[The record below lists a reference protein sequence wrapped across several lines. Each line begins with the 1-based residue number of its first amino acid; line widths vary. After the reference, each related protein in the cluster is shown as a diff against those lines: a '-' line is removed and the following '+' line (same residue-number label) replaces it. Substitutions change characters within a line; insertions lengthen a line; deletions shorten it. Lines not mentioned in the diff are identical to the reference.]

1 MIVSMKSIGK
11 EACMTTFN
19 ITSIGEKY
27 ILVNHYDTI
36 IAKGHIDA
44 SDTLQSIVIYS
55 SIANAS
61 DLKAI
66 NKAFIRYCELK
77 KLKGVFNVRKRG
89 QDKWEKVTIDANLDV
104 FHIND

>member
-55 SIANAS
+55 SVASAS
-61 DLKAI
+61 DLKVI
-66 NKAFIRYCELK
+66 NEAFIRYCELK

-89 QDKWEKVTIDANLDV
+89 QDKWEEVTIDANIDV

>member
-11 EACMTTFN
+11 EACITTFN

-27 ILVNHYDTI
+27 ILVNHHDTI

-44 SDTLQSIVIYS
+44 NDTLQSIVIYS
-55 SIANAS
+55 SVASAS

-66 NKAFIRYCELK
+66 NKAFKRYCELK
-77 KLKGVFNVRKRG
+77 KLKGVFNVKKRG
-89 QDKWEKVTIDANLDV
+89 QDKREEVTIDANLDV